1 MIGISKEE
9 QQLFNLLEIGGVY
22 EHYKST
28 PAKEMQ
34 YRVLGVVRNTETEQL
49 MVVYEALYD
58 CGDYGQ
64 MWVRPL
70 DMFLQEVEVEG
81 KKIPRFTLIAKSDC
95 DEDCDTG
102 SCC

>member
-1 MIGISKEE
+1 MIGINKEE
-9 QQLFNLLEIGGVY
+9 QQLFNSLEIGGVY

-34 YRVLGVVRNTETEQL
+34 YRVLGVVRNTETDQL

-58 CGDYGQ
+58 CGAYGQ

-70 DMFLQEVEVEG
+70 DLFLGDVEVNG
-81 KKIPRFTLIAKSDC
+81 KNIARFTLIATESDC
-95 DEDCDTG
+95 NTG